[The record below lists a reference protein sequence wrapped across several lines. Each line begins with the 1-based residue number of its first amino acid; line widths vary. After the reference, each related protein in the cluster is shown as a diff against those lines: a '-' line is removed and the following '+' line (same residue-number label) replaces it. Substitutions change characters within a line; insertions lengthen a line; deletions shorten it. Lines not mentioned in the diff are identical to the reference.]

1 MDKKVFL
8 LSAVLTFSTAFPTLA
23 DWKAATAA
31 YSRGDYATA
40 LKAWRALAVDGHANA
55 QYALGL
61 LFRRGLGVEQNY
73 TEALKWYKQA
83 AEQGHAGAQNNL
95 GFMYFR
101 GYGVPRDYV
110 KAHRWYNLATM
121 QGFEKA
127 RQNRDRIEERMTPKQ
142 IAEAWKLARR
152 WRADHTNRNQ

>member
-1 MDKKVFL
+1 MDKKTLFL
-8 LSAVLTFSTAFPTLA
+8 TAVLTLSATPTALA
-23 DWKAATAA
+23 DWKAATDA
-31 YSRGDYATA
+31 YSRGDYTTA
-40 LKAWRALAVDGHANA
+40 LKEWQVLATKGNASA

-61 LFRRGLGVEQNY
+61 LYRRGLGVEQNY
-73 TEALKWYKQA
+73 AEALKWYRIA

-110 KAHRWYNLATM
+110 EAHRWYNLATM
-121 QGFEKA
+121 QGFKKA

-142 IAEAWKLARR
+142 VAEAWKLARR
-152 WRADHTNRNQ
+152 WRADHMKRN